1 MHLLTLFIFFYYQ
14 YYAEPPVR
22 CYAPDFQ
29 SAKVELGSYL
39 QSDFPDLLTRLT
51 AEEREQ
57 LVAARANQ
65 AAAVFEQARLAGSDV
80 LQAQEIAIAELTNGL
95 SFSTYTVL
103 NELLETEFLP
113 AYQRLT
119 QLGERL
125 AFLPEICPLLEKLV
139 QKYELDTGE
148 N

>member
-1 MHLLTLFIFFYYQ
+1 MEQDYFTLYL
-14 YYAEPPVR
+14 R
-22 CYAPDFQ
+22 
-29 SAKVELGSYL
+29 SYL

-80 LQAQEIAIAELTNGL
+80 PQAQETAIAALTNGL
-95 SFSTYTVL
+95 LFPTYTVL

-119 QLGERL
+119 QLGKRQS
-125 AFLPEICPLLEKLV
+125 FLTEICPLLEKLV

-148 N
+148 NQRLCYHLIIGQLETLIQTHGV